1 MASLNPP
8 KEEQVRQ
15 YLEADAVST
24 NPWSPEPSLDV
35 VMACL
40 QALDE
45 RLKAIETPAEEPVPA
60 EAQEVKPMQE

>member
-15 YLEADAVST
+15 YFEAESVST

-40 QALDE
+40 QDLNA
-45 RLKAIETPAEEPVPA
+45 RLKAMEQPAEEPVPA
-60 EAQEVKPMQE
+60 DAEEVKPMQE